1 MLRERR
7 ALLEADILKLTRECG
22 EMYLKVIKTDSTELL
37 EEYNTKTNMLARM
50 QTYLIIINHMITEG
64 KE

>member
-7 ALLEADILKLTRECG
+7 ELLEADILKLTRECG
-22 EMYLKVIKTDSTELL
+22 EMYLKIIKTESTELL
-37 EEYNTKTNMLARM
+37 EEYNTKTNILSKMK
-50 QTYLIIINHMITEG
+50 TDLIIINHMIAEG